1 MFQMNVCIAWLQY
14 WLLEVSFSPF
24 FPRPKQLSGNLL
36 TYILSKFISI
46 SIWIRIKEKYFF
58 FFVRFECMV
67 SCFILHN
74 NSIRSIAS
82 IYKLKLLRGQVF
94 FLKEISLTWTT
105 LEMSNAT
112 PTKSIQSLLTIFLLH
127 SRQ

>member
-58 FFVRFECMV
+58 FFRPIRMYGELLY
-67 SCFILHN
+67 ITY